1 MESQLNMKLQMNY
14 LQKDNWA
21 HLLLK
26 CLRAV
31 THIKFCTCDDSTP
44 KWILACVGV
53 CECNRTPFNDRPAL
67 IRVRTCAYKGV
78 RNASF
83 FGIFYARI
91 KWTILY
97 HLYYSCYFSSISFFD
112 AKFSILKIELE
123 KIVSFH
129 DCKYFSS
136 IFFLNRQKILCL

>member
-14 LQKDNWA
+14 LRKDNRA

-26 CLRAV
+26 CLRAI

-83 FGIFYARI
+83 FGILCARI

-97 HLYYSCYFSSISFFD
+97 HLYYSCYLSSMSFFD

-123 KIVSFH
+123 KLLVFMIVNTFPP
-129 DCKYFSS
+129 
-136 IFFLNRQKILCL
+136 FFLNRQKILCL